1 VFKVWL
7 VRNGSY
13 RGPSDGVGISR
24 DFHGFPGFL
33 QRLFGDMSK
42 SAGLIQL
49 HTATFLM
56 GLTGL
61 FGKFLDVNPFVIT
74 GGRTLVGSLALLI
87 AAKAVRAE
95 LRVKSA
101 RDWWFFAVSGGLL
114 AIHWLTFFQA
124 IQVSTVAIGLLAFSC
139 FPLFVTFLEP
149 MLFQERL
156 RGIDILMA
164 IVVVAGLVAVTPS
177 FDAGNQMTQ
186 GVLWGVAS
194 GFAYAILCLLSR
206 LHVASRP
213 AMTVTFYQQVFAAAF
228 TAPSLWVFHAAL
240 NGRTVCLVVILGLV
254 FTALAQWLF
263 IASLRQI
270 RAQTASV
277 VTCLEPVYGIL
288 FAVVLLGEKPSA
300 RTLLG
305 GLLIFGAV
313 LGATLA
319 HLRRTRLNRPA
330 IE

>member
-1 VFKVWL
+1 
-7 VRNGSY
+7 
-13 RGPSDGVGISR
+13 
-24 DFHGFPGFL
+24 
-33 QRLFGDMSK
+33 MSK
-42 SAGLIQL
+42 PVGLIEI
-49 HTATFLM
+49 HAATLLM

-61 FGKFLDVNPFVIT
+61 FGKFLDANPFVIT
-74 GGRTLVGSLALLI
+74 GGRTIVGSLAVLA
-87 AAKAVRAE
+87 AAKAMRVD

-114 AIHWLTFFQA
+114 AIHWLTFFRA

-149 MLFQERL
+149 VMFRERL

-164 IVVVAGLVAVTPS
+164 AVVVAGLAVVTPS
-177 FDAGNQMTQ
+177 FDAGNQITQ
-186 GVLWGVAS
+186 GVMWGVAS
-194 GFAYAILCLLSR
+194 GFAYAILCLLTRS
-206 LHVASRP
+206 HVASRP
-213 AMTVTFYQQVFAAAF
+213 AMTITFYQQVFAAAF
-228 TAPSLWVFHAAL
+228 TAPGLWISRGAL
-240 NGRTVCLVVILGLV
+240 SGRTVLLLVILGLV

-263 IASLRQI
+263 VASLRQI

-288 FAVVLLGEKPSA
+288 FAALLLGERPSA

-313 LGATLA
+313 FGATLA
-319 HLRRTRLNRPA
+319 HFQQTKLKRH
-330 IE
+330 EVE

>member
-1 VFKVWL
+1 
-7 VRNGSY
+7 
-13 RGPSDGVGISR
+13 
-24 DFHGFPGFL
+24 
-33 QRLFGDMSK
+33 
-42 SAGLIQL
+42 
-49 HTATFLM
+49 
-56 GLTGL
+56 
-61 FGKFLDVNPFVIT
+61 
-74 GGRTLVGSLALLI
+74 
-87 AAKAVRAE
+87 
-95 LRVKSA
+95 
-101 RDWWFFAVSGGLL
+101 LL
-114 AIHWLTFFQA
+114 AIHWLTFFEA

-149 MLFQERL
+149 MMFRERW

-164 IVVVAGLVAVTPS
+164 VMVVAGLAVVTPS

-213 AMTVTFYQQVFAAAF
+213 AMTVTFYQQVFAAVW
-228 TAPSLWVFHAAL
+228 TAPGLWISRGAL
-240 NGRTVCLVVILGLV
+240 SARTVFLVVILGLV

-263 IASLRQI
+263 ITSLRQI
-270 RAQTASV
+270 RVQTASV

-288 FAVVLLGEKPSA
+288 FAVLLLGEKPAA

-305 GLLIFGAV
+305 GLVIFGAV

-319 HLRRTRLNRPA
+319 HVRRTRLNRPA